1 MDNKV
6 YSLEQRIS
14 DRIRLEREVR
24 GLSLSELATRSGVSR
39 TMIHKIE
46 RGDSSPTATLLARL
60 AGAFGLTMSSLI
72 ARAEMSQGRLSR
84 RQDQPVWRDPQSGYL
99 RRHVSPL
106 SDQPLD
112 LVEVEL
118 PAGSDVSIPAAA
130 YAFHRRWV
138 WVKSGSLTFV
148 EGNETHVLDEG
159 DCLELGSPQD
169 CVFRNASSEPCTYAV
184 ILVKTGAT

>member
-6 YSLEQRIS
+6 YSLERRIS

-24 GLSLSELATRSGVSR
+24 GWSLSDLATRSGVSR

-46 RGDSSPTATLLARL
+46 RADSSPTATLLARL

-84 RQDQPVWRDPQSGYL
+84 REDQPVWRDPQTGYL
-99 RRHVSPL
+99 RRHVSPM

-112 LVEVEL
+112 LVEIEL
-118 PAGSDVSIPAAA
+118 PAGSDVAIPAAA

-138 WVKSGSLTFV
+138 WVKAGSLTFV
-148 EGNETHVLDEG
+148 EGNETYVLDEG

-169 CVFRNASSEPCTYAV
+169 CVFRNAGSAPCTYAV
-184 ILVKTGAT
+184 ILVKTAST